1 MGLLYSCICICVFNI
16 LYFVFG
22 VRIKLKIFPLTNQSS
37 RLDDN
42 PPSDWL
48 RLHLIGW
55 DWLRLHLI
63 GYLKNPLSLLGNQE
77 KLNLLSS
84 DWLIYLRILSSVS
97 HWQSRK
103 TTWNMMMRISWK
115 INNKG
120 PRFKLYS
127 LKKICR
133 STLDRQMIASA
144 IGRRNHIEQHQQK
157 TTLFCGC
164 YATNGA
170 CDGFGMW
177 KVVTFFPYQVFGH
190 IIKSRVTV
198 TSAFKIH
205 IAQAF
210 PTIPIHLVCL
220 GLSMPWNK
228 SNLIF
233 RPARIS

>member
-133 STLDRQMIASA
+133 STLDRQMIVSA
-144 IGRRNHIEQHQQK
+144 KKSHRKEINKEQLYFVVAMQQMVHVMDLECEKWWHFFHIRCSV
-157 TTLFCGC
+157 TLSNPGWQSHPHLKFISLRH
-164 YATNGA
+164 
-170 CDGFGMW
+170 
-177 KVVTFFPYQVFGH
+177 FPPSQYIWSV
-190 IIKSRVTV
+190 SV
-198 TSAFKIH
+198 S
-205 IAQAF
+205 
-210 PTIPIHLVCL
+210 PCL
-220 GLSMPWNK
+220 EINQ
-228 SNLIF
+228 I
-233 RPARIS
+233 

>member
-133 STLDRQMIASA
+133 SSLDRQMIALA
-144 IGRRNHIEQHQQK
+144 IGRRNRIGRKSTKNNFILWLLCNKWCMWWIWNVKSGDIFSISGVRSHYQIPGDSHI
-157 TTLFCGC
+157 
-164 YATNGA
+164 
-170 CDGFGMW
+170 
-177 KVVTFFPYQVFGH
+177 
-190 IIKSRVTV
+190 
-198 TSAFKIH
+198 
-205 IAQAF
+205 
-210 PTIPIHLVCL
+210 
-220 GLSMPWNK
+220 
-228 SNLIF
+228 
-233 RPARIS
+233 RI